1 MQEIFKKLEFR
12 AFSYEEDPEA
22 VADMHCCSEVLEGSW
37 FDRSETCRMHAKI
50 VVRSPGSSWV
60 LAYGT
65 VIFAHADLIKMPSG
79 EASIIGWRLHE
90 NYRHP
95 QVARLLLEGLS
106 REARKRECSGLIIFA
121 ENARINEE
129 LGMLGLQPDRNY
141 SYADVSAAEHGRIL
155 RNERVVLHPDE
166 IPSLDLHPFLGAPLP
181 PAYVMQRAYLGA
193 DYAVFRHSKPATFEF
208 YQKDLTFLACH
219 DGREWYIF
227 KKGDFKPEKDVVSSV
242 LKTAA
247 SLLTGRILLSEK
259 ACEAAEL
266 IPITDGVYH
275 DFFSAL

>member
-12 AFSYEEDPEA
+12 PFSYEEDPEA

-60 LAYGT
+60 LSYGS
-65 VIFAHADLIKMPSG
+65 VIFAHADLIKQPTG
-79 EASIIGWRLHE
+79 EASIIAWRIHE
-90 NYRHP
+90 NYRYP

-106 REARKRECSGLIIFA
+106 REARKRECSGLIVFA
-121 ENARINEE
+121 ENSRIIEE
-129 LGMLGLQPDRNY
+129 LGMLGMQPDRNY
-141 SYADVSAAEHGRIL
+141 HYADISAVEHGKIL
-155 RNERVVLHPDE
+155 RSERVIMHPDE
-166 IPSLDLHPFLGAPLP
+166 ISALGLHQFLGTPLP
-181 PAYVMQRAYLGA
+181 PSYILQKAYLGA
-193 DYAVFRHSKPATFEF
+193 EYGVFRHVKPATFEIF
-208 YQKDLTFLACH
+208 QKKDTYLACH

-227 KKGDFKPEKDVVSSV
+227 KKGDFKPDKDVISSV

-247 SLLTGRILLSEK
+247 SLVPGRILLSEK
-259 ACEAAEL
+259 AFEAADL
-266 IPITDGVYH
+266 IPINDGVYH